1 MLTMGETG
9 FKCKIARF
17 EALFPIES
25 QPKLYYTNWK
35 GLQLAHLVFHLKQ
48 LSPDSKDEIVRSSK
62 L

>member
-1 MLTMGETG
+1 MLTMAKIG
-9 FKCKIARF
+9 FKCKIPKF

-25 QPKLYYTNWK
+25 QPKLYSTNWK

-48 LSPDSKDEIVRSSK
+48 LSPDSKDEIVQSSK

>member
-1 MLTMGETG
+1 MLTMVKTG

-17 EALFPIES
+17 EARFSIEN
-25 QPKLYYTNWK
+25 QPKLYSTNWK
-35 GLQLAHLVFHLKQ
+35 GLQLTHLVFYLKQ